1 MMKIKVF
8 IALILG
14 FGIVS
19 SCNKKADFNYPA
31 GTVGISKIT
40 NFPVLTMN
48 GSKYITVPVGGT
60 YTEPGA
66 TAKEGENDLTVT
78 VDGAVD
84 VSTPGVYDIS
94 YSAVNKDGF
103 SALVRR
109 FVAVYETDPEA
120 AGHDL
125 SGNYLRAVTGITN
138 TWEKIAPGVYL
149 VDNPGG
155 AAGVNLQVI
164 LFNPTGYVIEI
175 PEQVSSDGSI
185 TASNTESYD
194 PGPPATYSMA
204 IENPTYG
211 TQVRFFEK
219 Q

>member
-1 MMKIKVF
+1 MKIKFFISLAFV
-8 IALILG
+8 IALS
-14 FGIVS
+14 F
-19 SCNKKADFNYPA
+19 SCNKKDNFNYPE
-31 GTVGISKIT
+31 GTVGRSKIT
-40 NFPVLTMN
+40 YFPILTLN
-48 GSKYITVPVGGT
+48 GDQYMTVEIGGT

-78 VDGAVD
+78 IDGSVD
-84 VSTPGVYDIS
+84 VNTPGVYDIT

-103 SALVRR
+103 SALTRR
-109 FVAVYETDPEA
+109 FVAVYETDAGA
-120 AGHDL
+120 AAHDL
-125 SGNYLRAVTGITN
+125 SGQYLRAVTGVTN
-138 TWEKIAPGVYL
+138 TWTKLAPGVYL

-164 LFNPTGYVIEI
+164 LFNPTGYVIDI

-185 TASNTESYD
+185 TASNSESYE
-194 PGPPATYSMA
+194 PGPPTKYSMA

-211 TQVRFFEK
+211 TQVRFFTK